1 MANGDMDSGH
11 LIINGHANDAMGDVG
26 FQPAL
31 LQFAYSALAP
41 ITALTRGLRSLNT
54 VWAQHLSEEV
64 KYRFYKN

>member
-1 MANGDMDSGH
+1 MMLWETLGSSQLYYNLHTVH
-11 LIINGHANDAMGDVG
+11 L
-26 FQPAL
+26 P
-31 LQFAYSALAP
+31 P